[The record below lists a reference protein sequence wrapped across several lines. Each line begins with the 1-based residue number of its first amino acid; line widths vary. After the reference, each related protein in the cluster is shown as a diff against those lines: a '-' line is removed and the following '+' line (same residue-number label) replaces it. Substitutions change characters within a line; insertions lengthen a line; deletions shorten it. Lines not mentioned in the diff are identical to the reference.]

1 MSGTPVRFQP
11 SGSQKNHLQKREEG
25 QPAHVCSRRE
35 PFEFIP
41 LLTIPPSKPSFTYR
55 QSIAEI
61 IPRDPQNAPFYLIYK
76 WEMVRTDVRWASHF
90 TRELPFLKVIE
101 THETTQTKGNLICM
115 HHTRSECP
123 RSPGTPLFGHVK
135 FGFISWNRS
144 SRRLIF
150 QLSLKIILF
159 RLEMFIFSDVNC
171 FKVGSE
177 HR

>member
-1 MSGTPVRFQP
+1 MFINSINLFNFQ
-11 SGSQKNHLQKREEG
+11 GSNACVYYNCHSCECVVQQ
-25 QPAHVCSRRE
+25 V
-35 PFEFIP
+35 
-41 LLTIPPSKPSFTYR
+41 T
-55 QSIAEI
+55 SIYYINE
-61 IPRDPQNAPFYLIYK
+61 RWY
-76 WEMVRTDVRWASHF
+76 VRWETHF
-90 TRELPFLKVIE
+90 TRELSFLKVIE

-159 RLEMFIFSDVNC
+159 RLEMFILSDVNC
-171 FKVGSE
+171 LKVGSE
-177 HR
+177 QRMTWVA

>member
-1 MSGTPVRFQP
+1 MLWQGWETHLNGNPP
-11 SGSQKNHLQKREEG
+11 KN
-25 QPAHVCSRRE
+25 
-35 PFEFIP
+35 
-41 LLTIPPSKPSFTYR
+41 
-55 QSIAEI
+55 
-61 IPRDPQNAPFYLIYK
+61 NLIYK
-76 WEMVRTDVRWASHF
+76 WEMVRTDVRWALHF

-159 RLEMFIFSDVNC
+159 KLETFILSDVNC

-177 HR
+177 HRLALVAQLSTGKWYWTTNLAHLRGTNALSRIARERAGKKVNQAPDAPR